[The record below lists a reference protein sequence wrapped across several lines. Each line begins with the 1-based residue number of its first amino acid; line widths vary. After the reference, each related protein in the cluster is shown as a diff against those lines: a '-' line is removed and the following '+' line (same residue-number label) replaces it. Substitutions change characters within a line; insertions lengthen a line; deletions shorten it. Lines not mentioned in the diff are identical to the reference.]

1 MEVRSWKREGGSQ
14 KLKREVRSGERGLTA
29 RRKRKIQKREVIARS
44 EKWEVRVGCEK
55 SEQIMGKEK

>member
-1 MEVRSWKREGGSQ
+1 MEAGRGKSEVKEG
-14 KLKREVRSGERGLTA
+14 SGERGLTA